1 MFHECLVYTRY
12 QAVHIDDNF
21 FEGAELV
28 DNGILYYDNDGSP
41 HILLYK
47 IPRNNKYYLF
57 YKIDDDTKTYSSR
70 WLITSD
76 HESDKL
82 LLQDV
87 MNFMKGNVGLQELFT
102 KRTRDVFILEN
113 NRDQNCIMKLSK
125 WELVPQF
132 YIPSA
137 FFKMEP
143 TEYSKGYVEKLENIV
158 KRIKP

>member
-1 MFHECLVYTRY
+1 MFSENLVYTRY

-21 FEGAELV
+21 FDGAELV
-28 DNGILYYDNDGSP
+28 ANDCILCFDNGSP
-41 HILLYK
+41 HLLLYK
-47 IPRNNKYYLF
+47 IPWNNRYYLF

-76 HESDKL
+76 HESVKL
-82 LLQDV
+82 LLQDIID
-87 MNFMKGNVGLQELFT
+87 FLKGNVGLQELFT
-102 KRTRDVFILEN
+102 KHTRDVFILEN
-113 NRDQNCIMKLSK
+113 NKDQNCIMKLSK

-143 TEYSKGYVEKLENIV
+143 TEESINYVKKLENIL
-158 KRIKP
+158 KRLKP